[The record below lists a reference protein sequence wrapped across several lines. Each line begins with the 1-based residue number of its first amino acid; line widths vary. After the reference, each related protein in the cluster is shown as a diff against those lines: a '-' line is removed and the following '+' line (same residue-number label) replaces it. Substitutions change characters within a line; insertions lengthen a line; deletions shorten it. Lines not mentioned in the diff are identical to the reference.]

1 MEQAILLT
9 SVQVWDPKG
18 PWHDQTVDIRV
29 ADGVIQQVGPSLA
42 PNGAKVLESPGS
54 MVSSGWIDGQVH
66 FREPGEETK
75 EGIVRGLKAAS
86 ASGFTHVA
94 LLPSNSPAT
103 DHAGAVH
110 HVMAKASAAHEHGI
124 PARLLPMA
132 CITEGGQGAQLAEMH
147 DLSQAGAVAF
157 TDDGPLHRV
166 GVLQR
171 ALTYAQTHGK
181 TVMDQPLDLDLNAE
195 GVMHEG
201 VVSTEMGLTG
211 IPSEAE
217 TLRVSRDLDILRYTG
232 GRLHFPI
239 LTAAKSLDLVRIAKS
254 EGLSVSCGTSAVH
267 LAFCDEDL
275 RGFEG
280 TLRML
285 PPLRSAEDQRALCH
299 AVLDG
304 TIDMVV
310 SDHRPEDLE
319 HHDVEFMLSPNGV
332 AGLPSAFAWTFHS
345 LHGID
350 TKNALGATL
359 RALTSGP
366 ADVLQSPG
374 SAIEEGATV
383 DLTWFHPE
391 LDHQPHPGTGGVNLG
406 AIEGRTKGQ
415 VLGTFVENRSW
426 MA

>member
-1 MEQAILLT
+1 MEQALLLT
-9 SVQVWDPKG
+9 SVLVWDPKG
-18 PWHDQTVDIRV
+18 PWHDQTVDIRLEG
-29 ADGVIQQVGPSLA
+29 GVIQQIGPSLS
-42 PNGAKVLESPGS
+42 PNEAKVLEGSGS
-54 MVSSGWIDGQVH
+54 MVSPGWIDGQVH

-75 EGIVRGLKAAS
+75 EGIVRGLTAAS
-86 ASGFTHVA
+86 AAGFTHVA

-110 HVMAKASAAHEHGI
+110 HVLAKASVAHEHGI
-124 PARLLPMA
+124 PAKVLPMA
-132 CITEGGQGAQLAEMH
+132 CITEGGKGAQLAEMH

-157 TDDGPLHRV
+157 TDDAPLHRV

-171 ALTYAQTHGK
+171 ALTYAQAHGK
-181 TVMDQPLDLDLNAE
+181 TVMDQPLDLDFNAE

-217 TLRVSRDLDILRYTG
+217 TMRVSRDLDILRYTG

-254 EGLSVSCGTSAVH
+254 EGLSVSCATSAAH

-275 RGFEG
+275 RGFQG

-285 PPLRSAEDQRALCH
+285 PPLRSAEDQRALCD

-350 TKNALGATL
+350 AKNALDATL
-359 RALTSGP
+359 RVLTEGP
-366 ADVLQSPG
+366 AGVFQSP
-374 SAIEEGATV
+374 SSTIAVGASV
-383 DLTWFHPE
+383 DLTWFHP
-391 LDHQPHPGTGGVNLG
+391 HQEHRPHPGTGGVNLG
-406 AIEGRTKGQ
+406 PTEGRTKGQ
-415 VLGTFVENRSW
+415 VLGTFVQNRSW